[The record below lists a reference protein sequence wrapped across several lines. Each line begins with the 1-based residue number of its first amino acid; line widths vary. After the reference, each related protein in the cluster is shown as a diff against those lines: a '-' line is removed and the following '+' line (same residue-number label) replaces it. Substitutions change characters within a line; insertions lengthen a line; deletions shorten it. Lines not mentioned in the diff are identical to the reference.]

1 MSRPQKGWLCT
12 IGASQGSHASNVWLL
27 PEDKLGHLGG
37 STPGQEPPRPCGLM
51 PSLSSSSLL
60 PFPVCWDHL
69 RDQRVPPRSKT
80 ESGAG
85 PSPQRASN
93 ALGQKQRPRPWE
105 AAVGGRGEASPAQPW
120 ASSSLAVNYSV
131 RGSACNASAAATPPL
146 MAKIDG
152 FLISHGQKAP
162 GCAAHGSC
170 PRCTAAPRERG
181 TQSAGW
187 FSPNSF
193 PLHSS
198 MHLEGCWAR
207 RSPT

>member
-37 STPGQEPPRPCGLM
+37 STPGQEPPRPRGFM

-60 PFPVCWDHL
+60 PFPVCWDQL

-85 PSPQRASN
+85 PSPQPASN

-131 RGSACNASAAATPPL
+131 RGSACNASAAATPPSNGKNRWL
-146 MAKIDG
+146 FNFSWPESSRPCCSRVLSSLHSCPKGEGDPTCRMVQPK
-152 FLISHGQKAP
+152 LISITFFYA
-162 GCAAHGSC
+162 S
-170 PRCTAAPRERG
+170 
-181 TQSAGW
+181 
-187 FSPNSF
+187 
-193 PLHSS
+193 
-198 MHLEGCWAR
+198 R
-207 RSPT
+207 RVLG